1 MPIEYL
7 GNKAPLTDPA
17 SRAYIR
23 TTNFLVASLAGY
35 QAIPGDVLTAL
46 NISRG
51 DNSNPGGSFR
61 ALLYVSDVN
70 DISTASLVRVMPW
83 PIISAPN
90 YTQHRTAVEPF
101 LLTPGMYYWVACR
114 NAPGAY
120 VGRPLVKT
128 HDSAIATI
136 VATDPDM
143 PSLAGMTFT
152 SVSGGTVFNAE
163 VMNLFARDTIT
174 LSGGQV
180 AATGHIARDL
190 AQYRNEGTMIRFGEF
205 TNRGARV
212 EFRQN
217 GSFLIRGEGNHTF
230 PVQFSVDGGTTWTT
244 EQIVTVR
251 DATVAPPLAIANRP
265 PVVAGPVMLPVMQI
279 NQPNVLTAAQ
289 LLAGSS
295 DPDGNVLQIADLVL
309 SSGTATVT
317 GVGPWVVTPTSSA
330 QLTFAYNVF
339 DGVDGVIPQSATAL
353 VNRPPVSSGVLTI
366 PETEVNTGRVLS
378 TADLLANIVDD
389 DGDVLTI
396 TGISVVSGAATVT
409 GSGPYTITASAAGT
423 VTLSVTVSDGRGG
436 SVTQTAS
443 MVAVVPVA
451 IAQNLASFNGT
462 SSSVTIE
469 PWTPAGKYGV
479 FAIFDHVP
487 TDHDAYL
494 LVDTNNRY
502 ISVQGNQGKSQFG
515 PIYPTAAL
523 ANFNTTKYFSAIV
536 DSGKITFSDGVN
548 DVTVEDAQIAPGST
562 YNAIGKRGA
571 AYSNMSLSTIILF
584 DYANEANSRVY
595 KANASG
601 QLLSVV
607 EGVANPVNQNLSY
620 LGGTNPVYIPPN
632 LTNISSEA
640 QWEALFAASFTGG
653 QEPARAASVA
663 RTTDF
668 GKLFAEEGQNWLQ
681 TFLTM
686 HQVNG
691 TEQYI
696 TRAKALVDYMFT
708 YTDAARKERSE
719 IHLTASPEDDRY
731 VEAPKQLLYTASGGT
746 RISGSAAA
754 GWRTN
759 NSGWRVTVETSGAIA
774 SGIARVCDYILSR
787 TSLAAHQGWAVSTLE
802 KLRPIIDEHDTSW
815 SDTKNV
821 ASVGGYWFQINCV
834 DGAQNANDFG
844 DAGKFSNP
852 IAFSDGLQMALA
864 MSIVKRWMGG
874 TEYNRKANAVLTF
887 FNQHVWTGSSGE
899 RLWWHAWDV
908 TASNRKTE
916 DVYTA
921 ANIVLPTIW
930 WLKRLGQTTMPM
942 SQVVAMAKSLQTAE
956 YPTTGIMHN
965 RLDRIVKD
973 AGDAIALDTKAQAV
987 GQNLMFV
994 AHLDQTIFQL
1004 AARAMRRYQSRPVA
1018 NTTDWGVFNTAAYDI
1033 AYQASKSDIF
1043 ALYDVDPM
1051 VANTAPTGTAS
1062 INLGQANAG
1071 DAIEI
1076 TAADLLQGIS
1086 DADADN
1092 LTVVGL
1098 EIITGTG
1105 TLESVATNPPTVSG
1119 PVSLV
1124 GPIVGDSIVVEVEAL
1139 LEGAVDPDGDQLSV
1153 RNFTV
1158 VSGPVTVSG
1167 TGPYTVTATG
1177 AGAVTFSYEITDG
1190 SGNVVAQTA
1199 TMTTQAAPVLNGAV
1213 PTVSGF
1219 TGTAGTGET
1228 IRVSGTNFALSP
1240 TLLAI
1245 KGNEAAAGTKVAD
1258 HAPFGLL
1265 EHGTVP
1271 DTWRFAGDGTILLT
1285 GQASDVVEVYKVF
1298 ETKKHS
1304 VFAHYHTRYENVMAK
1319 ASFPDGAQTKEA
1331 RFSPNQNNLHSTG
1344 MVIGTGWNAAHDQL
1358 WIYTGGGSN
1367 TSVGGMT
1374 KEMVEQWHTRTTG
1387 AKVTNGVA
1395 VLANIVSGPIA
1406 SQRYNENIA
1415 VAEDYD
1421 GFGNFLMPFF
1431 IRDGLTLDIRIR
1443 NLIVL
1448 DGYARVELGNRPNR
1462 AECTILDTQYAAM
1475 AGSDI
1480 DVNLDFSM
1488 FSSND
1493 DIYLFVINEDNVYSN
1508 AIKIR
1513 DKVVVAYDRLAD
1525 TVGLSR
1531 ITNNGASYLTMD
1543 SAYAATVL
1551 EKDWVDYRIGFK
1563 VNSWASTTTTE
1574 TNAGFSATVASASR
1588 GNLAVNRTTGAV
1600 TLKSQVNNVS
1610 VTVATINPATFLGNR
1625 YDWVLRIPKTTG
1637 EMIQLYNETAGG
1649 GLVLL
1654 GEVARPATFDN
1665 FAPERWMVGYASDRI
1680 NGVFYNLGCFGSDG
1694 LTIFDFR
1701 LNEGSGLIAY
1711 SEGGVVAQATITQSG
1726 TAMSW
1731 VTA

>member
-1 MPIEYL
+1 MPITYL
-7 GNKAPLTDPA
+7 GNKPPLTDPA
-17 SRAYIR
+17 TRAYVR
-23 TTNFLVASLAGY
+23 TTNLLVSDTVGY
-35 QAIPGDVLTAL
+35 QAVDGDILTAINL
-46 NISRG
+46 SRG
-51 DNSNPGGSFR
+51 DNANPGGSFR
-61 ALLYVSDVN
+61 GLLYVSDIN
-70 DISTASLVRVMPW
+70 DISTATLVKSFPW
-83 PIISAPN
+83 PIPSAAA

-101 LLTPGMYYWVACR
+101 PLTPGKYYWCAGR
-114 NAPGAY
+114 NFPGTY
-120 VGRPLVKT
+120 IGRPGTKT
-128 HDSAIATI
+128 HNSATATI

-152 SVSGGTVFNAE
+152 SVSGGVVYNME
-163 VMNLFARDTIT
+163 VMNLFARETIT
-174 LSGGQV
+174 LTGAQV
-180 AATGHIARDL
+180 AASNHIARDV
-190 AQYRNEGTMIRFGEF
+190 AQYRTEGTMVRFGEF
-205 TNRGARV
+205 TNRGTRV

-230 PVQFSVDGGTTWTT
+230 PVQFSTNGGTTWST

-251 DATVAPPLAIANRP
+251 DATVAPPVAMPNRAP
-265 PVVAGPVMLPVMQI
+265 EVAGTVVLPVMQI
-279 NQPNVLTAAQ
+279 NQPNTLTLAQ
-289 LLAGSS
+289 LLQDAT
-295 DPDGNVLQIADLVL
+295 DADGDALQVTDLTL
-309 SSGTATVT
+309 TAGTATIT
-317 GVGPWVVTPTSSA
+317 GSGPWVVTPTAST
-330 QLTFAYNVF
+330 QMTFSYNVI
-339 DGVDGVIPQSATAL
+339 DGEGGVTAQTATSL

-366 PETEVNTGRVLS
+366 AQTDVGVGRVLA
-378 TADLLANIVDD
+378 TADLLANVTDP
-389 DGDVLTI
+389 DGDTLTI
-396 TGISVVSGAATVT
+396 TGITVT
-409 GSGPYTITASAAGT
+409 GGTATVSGTGPYTLTATAAGT
-423 VTLSVTVSDGRGG
+423 VTLSIVVSDGRGAT
-436 SVTQTAS
+436 VTQTAS
-443 MVAVVPVA
+443 MVAVVPVV

-479 FAIFDHVP
+479 FAIFDRVP

-515 PIYPTAAL
+515 SIYPAAAL
-523 ANFNTTKYFSAIV
+523 ANFNATKYFSAIV

-548 DVTVEDAQIAPGST
+548 DVTVADAQIAPGST

-640 QWEALFAASFTGG
+640 QWEVLFAASFTGG

-668 GKLFAEEGQNWLQ
+668 GKLFAEDGQNWLQ

-696 TRAKALVDYMFT
+696 TRAKALVDYMFN
-708 YTDAARKERSE
+708 YTDAARKARSE

-759 NSGWRVTVETSGAIA
+759 NNGWRVTVGTSGAIA

-852 IAFSDGLQMALA
+852 IAFADGLQMALA
-864 MSIVKRWMGG
+864 MSIVKRWMSGA
-874 TEYNRKANAVLTF
+874 EYNRKANAVLTF
-887 FNQHVWTGSSGE
+887 FNQHVWTGANGE

-908 TASNRKTE
+908 TANNRKTE

-921 ANIVLPTIW
+921 ANIVIPTIW
-930 WLKRLGQTTMPM
+930 WLKRLGQTTIPM
-942 SQVVAMAKSLQTAE
+942 SHVVAMAKSLQTAE

-965 RLDRIVKD
+965 RLDRVVRD

-1043 ALYDVDPM
+1043 ALYDVNPM
-1051 VANTAPTGTAS
+1051 KVNYAPTGTAS
-1062 INLGQANAG
+1062 VNLGQANVG
-1071 DAIEI
+1071 EVIEI
-1076 TAADLLQGIS
+1076 TAADLLQGIT
-1086 DADADN
+1086 DDDDT

-1124 GPIVGDSIVVEVEAL
+1124 GPVVGDSVVVDAEML
-1139 LEGAVDPDGDQLSV
+1139 LAGAVDPDGDTLTI
-1153 RNFTV
+1153 RNLTV
-1158 VSGPVTVSG
+1158 VSGPVTVTG

-1177 AGAVTFSYEITDG
+1177 IGDVTLSYEITDG
-1190 SGNVVAQTA
+1190 SGNVVPQTA
-1199 TMTTQAAPVLNGAV
+1199 TMATRAAPVLSGAV
-1213 PTVSGF
+1213 PTISGF
-1219 TGTAGTGET
+1219 TGTAESGQT

-1240 TLLAI
+1240 TVLAI
-1245 KGNEAAAGTKVAD
+1245 KGNEGAAGTKIVD

-1265 EHGTVP
+1265 EHGMVP
-1271 DTWRFAGDGTILLT
+1271 DTWRFAEDGTILLT

-1304 VFAHYHTRYENVMAK
+1304 VFAHYHVLYENVMAK

-1331 RFSPNQNNLHSTG
+1331 RFSPNQNNFHSTG

-1358 WIYTGGGSN
+1358 WFYTGGGSN

-1374 KEMVEQWHTRTTG
+1374 KEMVERWHTRSTG
-1387 AKVTNGVA
+1387 AKVANGVA
-1395 VLANIVSGPIA
+1395 VLSNIVSGPIT
-1406 SQRYNENIA
+1406 SQRYNENLA
-1415 VAEDYD
+1415 VAADYD

-1431 IRDGLTLDIRIR
+1431 VRDGLTLDMRIR

-1513 DKVVVAYDRLAD
+1513 DKVVVPYDRLAD

-1531 ITNNGASYLTMD
+1531 TTNNGVSYLTLD
-1543 SAYAATVL
+1543 TGYADTVL
-1551 EKDWVDYRIGFK
+1551 EKDWVEYKIGFK
-1563 VNSWASTTTTE
+1563 VDGWDSSSTSE
-1574 TNAGFSATVASASR
+1574 TDLGMSSSVASGSR
-1588 GNLAVNRTTGAV
+1588 GNLAVSRTTGAV
-1600 TLKSQVNNVS
+1600 TLKSQVNNTS
-1610 VTVATINPATFLGNR
+1610 VTVATIDPATFLGNR
-1625 YDWVLRIPKTTG
+1625 YDWVLRIPKATG

-1665 FAPERWMVGYASDRI
+1665 FAPERWMAGYASMRMK
-1680 NGVFYNLGCFGSDG
+1680 GVLYNLGCFGHDG
-1694 LTIFDFR
+1694 QPIFDFR

-1711 SEGGVVAQATITQSG
+1711 SEGGVVAQATISQSG
-1726 TAMSW
+1726 ASMTW